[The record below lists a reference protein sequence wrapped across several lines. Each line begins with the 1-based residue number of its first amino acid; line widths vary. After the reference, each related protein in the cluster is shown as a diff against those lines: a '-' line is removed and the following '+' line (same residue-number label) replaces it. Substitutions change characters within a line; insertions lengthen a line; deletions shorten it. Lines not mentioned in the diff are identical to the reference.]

1 MVGIGGWWLV
11 SIDAPAWTLF
21 ALVGAAMVVFGL
33 VDSPDALGQMNFAS
47 GGYGI
52 AQIRFVAMQT
62 CFSGRDLWLAD
73 QSSSLQFSRR
83 CLA

>member
-1 MVGIGGWWLV
+1 MT
-11 SIDAPAWTLF
+11 IDAPLD
-21 ALVGAAMVVFGL
+21 AAPMVIVRPWHGL
-33 VDSPDALGQMNFAS
+33 VDSPDALGQMIFAS

-73 QSSSLQFSRR
+73 
-83 CLA
+83 